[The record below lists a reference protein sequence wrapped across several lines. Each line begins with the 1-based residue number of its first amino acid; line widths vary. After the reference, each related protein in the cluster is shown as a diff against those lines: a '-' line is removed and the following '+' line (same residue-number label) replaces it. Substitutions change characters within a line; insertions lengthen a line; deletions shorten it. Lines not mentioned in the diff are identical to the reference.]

1 MVTFEATF
9 NATHMQATIALAI
22 GDRPLTAAKIMIKA
36 NRQPTSGRRHAI
48 GKFGRHADSAFAFT
62 FAFAFAFP
70 LSLPAIIIRPGA
82 VARRVEATLEAEA
95 SA

>member
-62 FAFAFAFP
+62 FAFAFP

>member
-9 NATHMQATIALAI
+9 NATHMQATVALAI

-36 NRQPTSGRRHAI
+36 N
-48 GKFGRHADSAFAFT
+48 HADCAFAFT